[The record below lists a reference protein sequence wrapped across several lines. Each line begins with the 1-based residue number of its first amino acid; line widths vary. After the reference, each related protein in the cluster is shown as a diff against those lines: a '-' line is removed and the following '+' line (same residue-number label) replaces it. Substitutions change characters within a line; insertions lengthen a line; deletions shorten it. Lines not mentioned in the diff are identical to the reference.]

1 MPELLRIAGYYDTLA
16 RVMAQAGQQVLR
28 TPRTQALEAGHAS
41 PLDALAPACAAALAF
56 FEAADPQ
63 AAVPESSP
71 GASDALAAVDA
82 AHAIFDATYE
92 DAKAA
97 LLRAGALGQLEVA
110 AVHEWAGLLG
120 DMRRA
125 VEQGHKAAARL
136 AMLPPLLPLPNGSAQ
151 APIPSAE
158 GQ

>member
-1 MPELLRIAGYYDTLA
+1 M
-16 RVMAQAGQQVLR
+16 
-28 TPRTQALEAGHAS
+28 
-41 PLDALAPACAAALAF
+41 
-56 FEAADPQ
+56 
-63 AAVPESSP
+63 PESSP

-151 APIPSAE
+151 APTPSAE
-158 GQ
+158 GH